1 MDGRGIRRCKLGNT
15 QTLYV
20 VYRRSDYDS
29 EEEEDD
35 TQPRKP
41 VPDWA
46 RGRALVVQL
55 LAQQGTD
62 PDEVF
67 QQHKKTL
74 CLDDVFDKSSASR
87 HRRTHLCSALY
98 RSA

>member
-1 MDGRGIRRCKLGNT
+1 M
-15 QTLYV
+15 
-20 VYRRSDYDS
+20 
-29 EEEEDD
+29 
-35 TQPRKP
+35 QPRKP
-41 VPDWA
+41 VPGWA

-74 CLDDVFDKSSASR
+74 CLDDVFDKSSAFK
-87 HRRTHLCSALY
+87 ALGLVL
-98 RSA
+98 SVCPLP

>member
-1 MDGRGIRRCKLGNT
+1 M
-15 QTLYV
+15 
-20 VYRRSDYDS
+20 
-29 EEEEDD
+29 
-35 TQPRKP
+35 PRKP

-67 QQHKKTL
+67 LQHKKTL
-74 CLDDVFDKSSASR
+74 CLDDVFDKSSASGYP
-87 HRRTHLCSALY
+87 LY
-98 RSA
+98 F